1 MTSHFRLLIFILLIA
16 TGFRVYEKNTRE
28 PLHFSMKNEWQEVTL
43 TKDKFSF
50 LGLDSVMNH
59 TVQLLSNELNQP
71 RLFYCDL
78 ETAVCADGECR
89 LARIKIYWNLLGNY
103 VGYGIHS
110 DEPLTKYDHDP
121 FLKDDYDKLHRLFL
135 DNNSVLRRKTM
146 YELVDKVPVDPASE
160 EKYKGVDGMSSATK
174 KDIADAVVKGGL
186 YSCYTLWH
194 LIHGEA
200 KEKMKSYLKSIES
213 DSLITYFLY
222 SDYKDYQLHALK
234 YLSKEAFTNH
244 SSQVTKIFKEAQ
256 PMIRTYIL
264 KKIPDEMLGQEEVSQ
279 NLYNDFASV
288 GINSR
293 TQLVNKLKAA
303 SEYGPET
310 VSNHLDLLTRNQ
322 LKSYLNFFAENP
334 EKLSASIESK
344 LYRATDSK
352 SLSYGYLI
360 QEFLDN
366 D

>member
-1 MTSHFRLLIFILLIA
+1 MTSHFRLLIFILLIT
-16 TGFRVYEKNTRE
+16 TGFRFYEKNTRE
-28 PLHFSMKNEWQEVTL
+28 PLHFSMKKEWQEITL
-43 TKDKFSF
+43 AENKFSF
-50 LGLDSVMNH
+50 LGLDSIMNH
-59 TVQLLSNELNQP
+59 MVQLLSNELNQP

-121 FLKDDYDKLHRLFL
+121 FIKDDYDKLHRLFL

-146 YELVDKVPVDPASE
+146 YELVDKVPIDPKSK
-160 EKYKGVDGMSSATK
+160 EKYNDVDGLSSATK

-213 DSLITYFLY
+213 DSLNTYFLY

-234 YLSKEAFTNH
+234 YLSKEEFTKH

-256 PMIRTYIL
+256 PMTRTYIL
-264 KKIPDEMLGQEEVSQ
+264 KKMPDEMLGQKEVSK

-293 TQLVNKLKAA
+293 TQLVNRLKAA
-303 SEYGPET
+303 SDDAPSL
-310 VSNHLDLLTRNQ
+310 VSNHLNILTRNQ
-322 LKSYLNFFAENP
+322 LKSYLQFFDDNP
-334 EKLSASIESK
+334 EKLTESIALK
-344 LYRATDSK
+344 LNQAAKSK
-352 SLSYGYLI
+352 SLTYGYLVE
-360 QEFLDN
+360 QFLDN

>member
-1 MTSHFRLLIFILLIA
+1 
-16 TGFRVYEKNTRE
+16 
-28 PLHFSMKNEWQEVTL
+28 MKKEWQEVTL
-43 TKDKFSF
+43 TEDKFSF

-59 TVQLLSNELNQP
+59 SVLLLSNELNEP
-71 RLFYCDL
+71 KLFYCDL

-121 FLKDDYDKLHRLFL
+121 FLKDDYDKLHRLFQ

-146 YELVDKVPVDPASE
+146 YELVDKVPIDPESE
-160 EKYKGVDGMSSATK
+160 EKYKGVDGMTSATK

-200 KEKMKSYLKSIES
+200 KEKIKSHLKSIET
-213 DSLITYFLY
+213 DSLNTYFLY

-234 YLSKEAFTNH
+234 YLSKEGFTKH
-244 SSQVTKIFKEAQ
+244 SSQVTKIFKEAP
-256 PMIRTYIL
+256 PMVRTYIL
-264 KKIPDEMLGQEEVSQ
+264 KKMPDEMLAQNKVSQ
-279 NLYNDFASV
+279 DLYNDFVSV
-288 GINSR
+288 GVNSR
-293 TQLVNKLKAA
+293 TQLVSKLKAA

-310 VSNHLDLLTRNQ
+310 VSNHLGLLTRNQ
-322 LKSYLNFFAENP
+322 LKSYLGFFTDNP
-334 EKLSASIESK
+334 EKLTESIASK
-344 LYRATDSK
+344 LNQAAKSK
-352 SLSYGYLI
+352 SLTYGYLVE
-360 QEFLDN
+360 QFLEN
-366 D
+366 KN

>member
-1 MTSHFRLLIFILLIA
+1 
-16 TGFRVYEKNTRE
+16 
-28 PLHFSMKNEWQEVTL
+28 MKKEWQEVTH
-43 TKDKFSF
+43 TENKFSF
-50 LGLDSVMNH
+50 LGLDSVTNH
-59 TVQLLSNELNQP
+59 SVQLLSNEQNEP

-121 FLKDDYDKLHRLFL
+121 FTKDDYDKLHRLFL

-146 YELVDKVPVDPASE
+146 YELVDKVPIDPESE
-160 EKYKGVDGMSSATK
+160 EKYKGIDGMSSATK
-174 KDIADAVVKGGL
+174 KDIANAVVKGGL

-200 KEKMKSYLKSIES
+200 KEKIKLYLKSIES
-213 DSLITYFLY
+213 DSLNTYFLY

-234 YLSKEAFTNH
+234 YLSKEAFIKH

-264 KKIPDEMLGQEEVSQ
+264 KKMPDEMIGQREVSQ
-279 NLYNDFASV
+279 DLYDEFASI

-293 TQLVNKLKAA
+293 TQLVSKLKAA
-303 SEYGPET
+303 SDCGPEI
-310 VSNHLDLLTRNQ
+310 VSNHLSLLTKNQ
-322 LKSYLNFFAENP
+322 LKSYLDFFTDNP
-334 EKLSASIESK
+334 EKLSESIASK
-344 LYRATDSK
+344 LNQAAK
-352 SLSYGYLI
+352 SQNLTYGYLI
-360 QEFLDN
+360 QDFLKN
-366 D
+366 NE